1 MNNTKKALIISAFA
15 VVAVVGLSATSS
27 ALAYQGNS
35 SVRGPQYT
43 PERHE
48 AMEKA
53 FATND
58 YTAWK
63 NLMQGRGRVS
73 EIITKD
79 NFSQFAKAHT
89 LAEQG
94 NYTEANAI
102 RTSLGL
108 GGGTGGCGM
117 GGRVGGRGQFAR

>member
-1 MNNTKKALIISAFA
+1 MNTTQKILTISAFA
-15 VVAVVGLSATSS
+15 VVAFVSLSSASS

-35 SVRGPQYT
+35 SVRGPLYT

-63 NLMQGRGRVS
+63 NLMQGRGRVN
-73 EIITKD
+73 EVITKD

-89 LAEQG
+89 LAESG

-108 GGGTGGCGM
+108 NGGNGGCGM
-117 GGRVGGRGQFAR
+117 GGRTGGRGQFAR